1 MPEVEGVLG
10 QLDAERGVDEP
21 AHQRNG
27 DGLDL
32 SAVPLYARKHLQGNI
47 TRNTGPN

>member
-27 DGLDL
+27 DGLDWICQL
-32 SAVPLYARKHLQGNI
+32 SRCMRGSTCREI
-47 TRNTGPN
+47 